1 MDQRTTI
8 FGLLVL
14 AQAAHSIEEYVGRL
28 WETFPP
34 ARLLTAL
41 VSTDQASGFL
51 VINVALVSFGVWCLL
66 WPVRRAWSSAAA
78 LAWFWVVLETING
91 VGHPAWSAAQGAYTP
106 GVATAPLL
114 LALALL
120 LARAL
125 RQQAAHQVAAT

>member
-41 VSTDQASGFL
+41 VSTDQARGFL
-51 VINVALVSFGVWCLL
+51 IINVALVSFGVWCLL

-91 VGHPAWSAAQGAYTP
+91 VGHPVWSAAQGAYTP

-125 RQQAAHQVAAT
+125 RRQAAHQVAAT